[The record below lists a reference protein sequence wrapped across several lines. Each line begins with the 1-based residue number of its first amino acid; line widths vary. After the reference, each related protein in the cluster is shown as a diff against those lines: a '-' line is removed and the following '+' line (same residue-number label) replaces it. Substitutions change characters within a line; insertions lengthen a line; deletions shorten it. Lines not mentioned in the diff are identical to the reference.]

1 MLRSSRPR
9 GDHGR
14 QAAGRGTARRRRRRG
29 TGVRRRAPDRVRRGP
44 GTAGS
49 RPARASAGPP
59 RSVGCQEDQRDR
71 TEAGPRVQITRL
83 GGRGEEPAK
92 GQRGGP
98 GARGR
103 GAGLRGQARARLS
116 GVSRLPPSQRG
127 PRSRSAVRMY
137 GPTAHP
143 HRAQRSTR
151 GPGRG
156 ARAAGGGAA
165 RAARRHPGPQATA
178 PHQDHGP
185 RYHRAVRP
193 HIRTAHSDHR
203 GGARRP
209 GGGAGGGGRA
219 QAATRSERRKYC
231 RTRRVQ

>member
-92 GQRGGP
+92 GRRGGP
-98 GARGR
+98 GARGAWGLGR
-103 GAGLRGQARARLS
+103 GGRLGLGFPACRVYRLATAGQDRGLRCGCA
-116 GVSRLPPSQRG
+116 VRLP
-127 PRSRSAVRMY
+127 
-137 GPTAHP
+137 
-143 HRAQRSTR
+143 
-151 GPGRG
+151 
-156 ARAAGGGAA
+156 
-165 RAARRHPGPQATA
+165 
-178 PHQDHGP
+178 
-185 RYHRAVRP
+185 
-193 HIRTAHSDHR
+193 IRTPHSDHR
-203 GGARRP
+203 AVVAGRHPAPSGPRTTKITVRGTTAQSDCPSAPRTAIIAVARDARRAARGRRP
-209 GGGAGGGGRA
+209 GTGAVARA
-219 QAATRSERRKYC
+219 ERAPEILSYPSGSMTVIRGSG
-231 RTRRVQ
+231 